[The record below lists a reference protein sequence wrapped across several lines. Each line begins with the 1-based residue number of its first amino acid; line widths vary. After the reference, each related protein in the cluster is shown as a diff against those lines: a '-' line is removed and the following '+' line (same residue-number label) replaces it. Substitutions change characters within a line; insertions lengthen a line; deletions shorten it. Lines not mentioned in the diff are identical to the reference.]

1 MSARSAGVKHS
12 FGEQVIEHGLSAKI
26 IMSILTEWPFHR
38 LTKKRL
44 SKHGTGG
51 MVMEWISVNT
61 DIDWFAEY
69 DYCGCKWECLPEPPR
84 EDV

>member
-1 MSARSAGVKHS
+1 MILNLARFAGVKHS

-26 IMSILTEWPFHR
+26 ITSILTEWPFHR

-51 MVMEWISVNT
+51 VVMESK
-61 DIDWFAEY
+61 
-69 DYCGCKWECLPEPPR
+69 YCPWCGAKMDKEE
-84 EDV
+84 EQS